1 MFDTFVHERWQK
13 GKKTQMRITRV
24 AIYIFQL
31 TKKQLTEYET
41 NNPNI
46 KLTNDLSK
54 ATHVICTKDLVGID
68 PESPTYTEG
77 FGIFLQAMYQG
88 KIMVNESFLDTQD
101 SSSSILELFDER

>member
-1 MFDTFVHERWQK
+1 M
-13 GKKTQMRITRV
+13 
-24 AIYIFQL
+24 
-31 TKKQLTEYET
+31 TEYEI
-41 NNPNI
+41 NNPNV

-54 ATHVICTKDLVGID
+54 ATHVICTNDLVGID

-88 KIMVNESFLDTQD
+88 KILVNESFLETQN